1 MKTILKTLL
10 LTFLFINLYSCT
22 SDDSSPEEEQTTY
35 FIKAKINGEQFESN
49 FAITLYNTNEPNI
62 ISIQGA
68 TQDNTI
74 SIHLIIKNYNGSG
87 TYTAGQGI
95 SNQNSLVLTNP
106 DGAFLTDFESGENGT
121 ITITENGND
130 LTGTF
135 SFSGF
140 NFQAN
145 TSIEV
150 TEGSFHATKQ
160 L

>member
-1 MKTILKTLL
+1 MKTIFKILL

-22 SDDSSPEEEQTTY
+22 SNDSSPEEEQTTY
-35 FIKAKINGEQFESN
+35 FIKAKINGALFESN
-49 FAITLYNTNEPNI
+49 FPITLNNLTEPNV
-62 ISIQGA
+62 ISIQGQ

-74 SIHLIIKNYNGSG
+74 SVHLYIKNYDGSG

-95 SNQNSLVLTNP
+95 NNQNSLLITNL

-121 ITITENGND
+121 ITIAENGDD

-145 TSIEV
+145 TSVEV
-150 TEGSFHATKQ
+150 TEGSFHVTKQ